1 MAGQPSASTSA
12 GGLQA
17 LPAWGRLV
25 IGFVFCGLIAA
36 VALWA
41 GRQAPLIGAPI
52 FAIVIGVILTNTMR
66 GPLQLPAMRI
76 GDVSKLALRG
86 GIIVLGASLKFDE
99 ILRLGLTTLPLL
111 LVVVTVGL
119 LCALWLGR
127 ALGLDWRMRCLI
139 GMGTTICGAS
149 AIAALSPVIKA
160 RAEEIAY
167 SITVVFLF
175 NMVAVFLFPLL
186 GHLMGLSDYGFGVWA
201 GAAINDTSAVVA
213 AAYSYSYEAGE
224 TGTVVKLTR
233 TMLIIPLVIIF
244 VLALPLFE
252 TRSDKEGVSLARRV
266 YDSFPLFI
274 LFFLIASLLQ
284 TLGVFGQLS
293 QTIQW
298 IGRAILVGAMAAVG
312 LQGHWK
318 AFVGAGAGPLML
330 GMATW
335 AVVAVVS
342 LTLQRWFGM
351 V

>member
-1 MAGQPSASTSA
+1 M
-12 GGLQA
+12 
-17 LPAWGRLV
+17 PAWVRLGT
-25 IGFVFCGLIAA
+25 GFVVCALIAS

-41 GRQAPLIGAPI
+41 GKRAPLIGAPI
-52 FAIVIGVILTNTMR
+52 FAILIGLVLTNTLR
-66 GPLQLPAMRI
+66 GPTWLPAMRI

-86 GIIVLGASLKFDE
+86 GIIVLGASLDFGE
-99 ILRLGLTTLPLL
+99 ILRLGIAALPLL
-111 LVVVTVGL
+111 LVVVVAGL
-119 LCALWLGR
+119 VCALGLGR

-175 NMVAVFLFPLL
+175 NMIAVVLFPVL
-186 GHLMGLSDYGFGVWA
+186 GHLMGLSDHGFGVWA

-233 TMLIIPLVIIF
+233 TMLIIPLVILF
-244 VLALPLFE
+244 ALALPLFE
-252 TRSDKEGVSLARRV
+252 TRTNKDDVSLIKRI

-274 LFFLIASLLQ
+274 VFFLIASLLQ
-284 TLGVFGQLS
+284 ALGVFGQFS
-293 QTIQW
+293 QMIQW
-298 IGRAILVGAMAAVG
+298 LGRAILIGAMAAVG

-318 AFVGAGAGPLML
+318 AFVGAGTGPLML

-342 LTLQRWFGM
+342 LALQHWLGM
-351 V
+351 I